1 MKTTIED
8 SGDYVRVIVFD
19 VDPALAPQMAGF
31 EFTPIERGFERRFEA
46 GPQDLPVIVARFQDS
61 IEEMVMQLAGRKPT
75 PWQAALRRFVTIAG
89 TVIDWWLVGSTA
101 LAVRGI
107 PIDPKDVDIVVPEEA
122 FDRTNGLFNDFIVE
136 PPRES
141 SEFIAR
147 FFARAF
153 MDARVEWVAGVYDW
167 ADSPDPSDFGPVATS
182 QSEVVDWERVMVQV
196 PPLQLQLD
204 AARRRGLHDRVRVI
218 EAFLDANT

>member
-75 PWQAALRRFVTIAG
+75 PWQAALRQFVTIAG
-89 TVIDWWLVGSTA
+89 TEIDWWLVGSTA

-153 MDARVEWVAGVYDW
+153 MDARVEWVAGSMTGRTHQTQVILGRSRLARAKW
-167 ADSPDPSDFGPVATS
+167 SIGKESWSKFPPCSCSSTPLADGVFMIGSGS
-182 QSEVVDWERVMVQV
+182 
-196 PPLQLQLD
+196 
-204 AARRRGLHDRVRVI
+204 
-218 EAFLDANT
+218 